1 MKSKSSKIKFV
12 EQHEHSECGLACT
25 TMLLNYLNIKTTLSD
40 LRDKYGVPKGG
51 NNLIDLGSVFNDF
64 QVSTR
69 AYRIDDV
76 MALNGTQT
84 FPCIGFWRNS
94 HFVILES
101 INSYKVK
108 IVDPSI
114 GRIVLGV
121 EEFKENFSNVIM
133 TAHRETNKEVKVG
146 TIEQNKTLK
155 TLVFD
160 HKKMI
165 IGLFSFS
172 LVLQFFSLL
181 NPILMQNIIDHRM
194 ETLGGLTSL
203 AMIGAL
209 SFFMFFL
216 VQAGRNVLISK
227 LQQKFTGTLMDAFMN
242 NIFKMNLKF
251 FTNRS
256 TGDLI
261 YKSNL
266 IPYIQQI
273 LSNGLVTT
281 VIDVVFAVLYL
292 AVMIFY
298 SIHLTAYTIAASI
311 IMVLI
316 SVIQAKRHRS
326 MNDKDITLQSNVQSV
341 LTELYENIEAVKA
354 MGMEEEFYSKW
365 KNKFNSQQEIS
376 YQKNI
381 TNSWFGSFT
390 GSIQFVLPVS
400 IMLLGL
406 YLTSIN
412 QTTIGTTVA
421 FVAIATAFMQPIG
434 TIIGFYSQMLVVKSY
449 YQKINDVL
457 NKTAEE
463 DEVESTVEVEH
474 VLPIKVKDVSFKHSH
489 FENATVSNVN
499 LEINEGDK
507 IAIVGTSGSGKS
519 TLLKLIGRLYEPTF
533 GEIEIGGIN
542 SKEVNQKGFRKAISY
557 VTQHVATFHAT
568 IKENILL
575 GQEVDD
581 EEYVISILD
590 HTTVLDMA
598 LSLPLGLETM
608 VSESGMNFSG
618 GQLQKI
624 AIARG
629 LVKKPQLILL
639 DEPTSSL
646 DNLSEKKIMEYILN
660 MDVPCVCIAHRL
672 STIKYFN
679 KIIVMDQG
687 QISEVGTHEELINN
701 QGIYYSL
708 YQGEKR

>member
-1 MKSKSSKIKFV
+1 MRNSKIKFV

-25 TMLLNYLNIKTTLSD
+25 TMLLNYMNIKTTLSD

-51 NNLIDLGSVFNDF
+51 NSLIDLRSVFDDF
-64 QVSTR
+64 QVSTK
-69 AYRIDDV
+69 AFRIDDV
-76 MALNGTQT
+76 MALESNQS

-94 HFVILES
+94 HFIILES
-101 INSYKVK
+101 IHDCKVK

-114 GRIVLGV
+114 GKIVLGI

-133 TAHRETNKEVKVG
+133 VANRTNNKEIN
-146 TIEQNKTLK
+146 IETTERNQALKNLVLQN
-155 TLVFD
+155 
-160 HKKMI
+160 KKMI
-165 IGLFSFS
+165 FGLFGFS
-172 LVLQFFSLL
+172 LLLQFFSLL
-181 NPILMQNIIDHRM
+181 NPILMQNIIDYRM

-203 AMIGAL
+203 VMVGVL
-209 SFFMFFL
+209 SLVMFFL
-216 VQAGRNVLISK
+216 VQVGRNVLISK
-227 LQQKFTGTLMDAFMN
+227 LQRKFTGTLMDEFMN
-242 NIFKMNLKF
+242 NIFRMNLKF

-261 YKSNL
+261 FKSNL

-281 VIDVVFAVLYL
+281 VIDVVFAALYL
-292 AVMIFY
+292 AVMLFY
-298 SIHLTAYTIAASI
+298 SVHLTIYTLGISI
-311 IMVLI
+311 LMVLI
-316 SVIQAKRHRS
+316 SIIQAKKHRT

-354 MGMEEEFYSKW
+354 MGMEDEFYSKW

-390 GSIQFVLPVS
+390 GSIQFILPVS
-400 IMLLGL
+400 IMLFGL
-406 YLTSIN
+406 YLTN
-412 QTTIGTTVA
+412 MNLTTIGTVVA
-421 FVAIATAFMQPIG
+421 FVAIATAFMQPIS
-434 TIIGFYSQMLVVKSY
+434 TIIGFYSQMLIVKSY
-449 YQKINDVL
+449 YQKINEIL
-457 NKTAEE
+457 NKTTDDTQEGA
-463 DEVESTVEVEH
+463 VEIENI
-474 VLPIKVKDVSFKHSH
+474 LPITINDVSFKHSH
-489 FENATVSNVN
+489 FENATVSNIN
-499 LEINEGDK
+499 LEINEKDK

-533 GEIEIGGIN
+533 GEMEISGIN

-568 IKENILL
+568 LLDNILL
-575 GQEVDD
+575 GQEIDD
-581 EEYVISILD
+581 QEHLLTILD
-590 HTTVLDMA
+590 QTTVLEMA

-608 VSESGMNFSG
+608 VSEAGMNFSG

-646 DNLSEKKIMEYILN
+646 DNISEKKIMDYILK

-679 KIIVMDQG
+679 KIVVMDNG
-687 QISEVGTHEELINN
+687 QITEIGNHDELIASK
-701 QGIYYSL
+701 GIYYNL
-708 YQGEKR
+708 YQGEG